1 MDRIVRIVWLCLWAV
16 TAACLRAQ
24 DPLPDGTGKALVERI
39 CTECHPI
46 GIAISSP
53 KTAAGWRS
61 TVADMKAR
69 GAHGTPDEM
78 GQVVEYL
85 TAHFGV
91 TGAPEGETTA
101 RAGVAAEETAPPPLT
116 KAQQAVKIA
125 AKYQWPSYGYDA
137 GGTRYSPLTQINKG
151 NVSRLRRVWTFHLG
165 ESGSEDTPLVTNSTM
180 YLTAAD
186 GIYAVVPE
194 TGELLWKFPSS
205 AVARRGLAYWPGDA
219 TTHPR
224 LFCGVERGKM
234 VALDATTGKPAVGF
248 ANEGFLDLKQGVLDG
263 YEGSPFFLQSPPA
276 VYRDVIITG
285 GNNNEPAPSRGAHG
299 DVRGWDARTGRL
311 LWTFHTVPRAGEPGN
326 ETWAA
331 GTWEHR
337 SGTNVWGLMT
347 VDVERGLVFLPI
359 GAPTY
364 DMYGA
369 DRPGI
374 GLYGNSLVALD
385 AATGR
390 VKWFQQLVH
399 HDLWD
404 YDLAAPPALIDVVRG
419 GKRIPA
425 VAQITKMGLLFIFDR
440 VDGRPIFGMEERP
453 VPKSEVPGEQSSPTQ
468 PFPVKPRPLAK
479 NMFDLKELYSL
490 TPEHAAFCKALFE
503 DNQMFTEGPFT
514 PMPVAGNALTFPSTL
529 GGGNWGG
536 VSFNPALGL
545 VFVNVMDLGQWGHM
559 AKKSVPQVSGAKN
572 ADNSQNKSEN
582 GPNKS
587 GIVTSDTDYVRTA
600 PVGGQYARFWDPAN
614 HVPCQNPPF
623 GELIAVNADTGD
635 IAWRVPLG
643 FIEELAKKG
652 FAHTGTVNL
661 GGSIT
666 TASGLTF
673 IAATNDGRLRGFD
686 SRTGEELWA
695 QVLDAPAYT
704 VPVTYLGRNGRQYV
718 AVVAGGGGF
727 WQSPT
732 SNSVIAFA
740 LPSTPETPSGAA
752 Q

>member
-1 MDRIVRIVWLCLWAV
+1 MDRKPRRRVPIFVLCLF
-16 TAACLRAQ
+16 AAAAAGLRAQ
-24 DPLPDGTGKALVERI
+24 DSLPDGPGKPLVMRI

-61 TVADMKAR
+61 TVADMAAR
-69 GAHGTPDEM
+69 GAHGTPAEM
-78 GQVVEYL
+78 EQVAAYL

-91 TGAPEGETTA
+91 EGSAEAAPSAGAEKQIALPA
-101 RAGVAAEETAPPPLT
+101 LT
-116 KAQQAVKIA
+116 QAQQALKIA

-137 GGTRYSPLTQINKG
+137 GGTRYSPLTQINKR
-151 NVSRLRRVWTFHLG
+151 NVARLRRVWTFHLG
-165 ESGSEDTPLVTNSTM
+165 ATGSEDTPLVIDSTM

-186 GIYAVVPE
+186 GIYAVAPE

-219 TTHPR
+219 NMRPR

-234 VALDATTGKPAVGF
+234 VALDAKTGKPAVGF

-263 YEGSPFFLQSPPA
+263 YDSSPFFLQSPPA

-326 ETWAA
+326 ETWAP
-331 GTWEHR
+331 GSWQHR

-347 VDVERGLVFLPI
+347 VDVQRGLVFLPI

-369 DRPGI
+369 DRPGN

-404 YDLAAPPALIDVVRG
+404 YDLAAPPALIDVVRDG
-419 GKRIPA
+419 TRIPA
-425 VAQITKMGLLFIFDR
+425 VAQTTKMGLLFIFDR
-440 VDGRPIFGMEERP
+440 VNGKPMFGMEERA
-453 VPKSEVPGEQSSPTQ
+453 VPKSKVPGEQSSPTQ
-468 PFPVKPRPLAK
+468 PFPLKPRPLAK
-479 NMFDLKELYSL
+479 MTFDPADLYSL
-490 TPEHAAFCKALFE
+490 TSEHAAFCKALFE
-503 DNQMFTEGPFT
+503 NNQMFTEGPFT
-514 PMPVAGNALTFPSTL
+514 PMPVERNALTFPSTL

-536 VSFNPALGL
+536 VSFNPDLGL

-559 AKKSVPQVSGAKN
+559 AKKPA
-572 ADNSQNKSEN
+572 SED
-582 GPNKS
+582 G
-587 GIVTSDTDYVRTA
+587 YVRTA
-600 PVGGQYARFWDPAN
+600 AVGGQYARFWDPAN
-614 HVPCQNPPF
+614 HIPCQNPPF
-623 GELIAVNADTGD
+623 GELIAVNANTADV
-635 IAWRVPLG
+635 AWRVPLG
-643 FIEELAKKG
+643 FIDELAKKG
-652 FAHTGTVNL
+652 FAHTGTLNL
-661 GGSIT
+661 GGSIA
-666 TASGLTF
+666 TASSLTF
-673 IAATNDGRLRGFD
+673 IAATNDGRLRAFD

-695 QVLDAPAYT
+695 GVLDAPAYT

-718 AVVAGGGGF
+718 ALVAGGGGY
-727 WQSPT
+727 WQSPA

-740 LPSTPETPSGAA
+740 VPPKADA
-752 Q
+752 DR